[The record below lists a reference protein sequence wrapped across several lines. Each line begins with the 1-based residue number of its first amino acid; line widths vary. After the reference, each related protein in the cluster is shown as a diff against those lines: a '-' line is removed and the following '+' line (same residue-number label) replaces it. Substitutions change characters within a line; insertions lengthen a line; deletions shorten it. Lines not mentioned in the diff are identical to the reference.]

1 MEQLEKGEN
10 PPSFNMNHVLVE
22 DLKQQE
28 RFIKY
33 EKLKRFILL
42 ATCILLFLVILFLLI
57 N

>member
-1 MEQLEKGEN
+1 
-10 PPSFNMNHVLVE
+10 MNHVLVE